1 MAKIVD
7 PDDISYVVDATA
19 GGSDEMEIQTGAKTI
34 QLLAQGT
41 LSDASPGATSGITGK
56 CFYSKFKEI
65 WKSDNDLNKHKF
77 PLQMIYEASFV
88 WINGWSPNDQQTR
101 DLIRDAGF
109 KEVDGRENACIVSLG
124 SMDDSAND
132 QAYYANVTGFDQ
144 TVNTFDKTGELNEN
158 IQIKGTGGS
167 PDTSDYFKAF
177 LREEQK
183 AFALYNLLTEQGYA
197 ALTYTAYKLPLANS
211 VDNDAIDDDTQ
222 IGTTDAGSVS
232 GVKYSELTIDYIV
245 GQLFETAAVQS
256 YALDDVVQDGAGRWA
271 RCTLAG
277 TMDAAGAADYT
288 ANGGT
293 ATWEAFPGERQ
304 IGANYYAFNRVL
316 DVQDTTNSY
325 KARLKEIH
333 SWVQFQLRQ
342 SGDINDNVGGDV
354 YGTVYGNVAL
364 PFTSFVGSVLHTKPG
379 VYIDNFDNNDK
390 NSIEFWDITV
400 DGGGLDTE
408 DAPVESTSRVF
419 PYTAAG
425 NMNFSQNF
433 VDELDAETRYTMYF
447 QYITSVSATGVKIT
461 GATGASAT
469 IDYTGDAGKLDHLL
483 TNDYILI
490 SGFTTETGNNGLW
503 KCTGDPST
511 NTIAADKVDGV
522 NPTDEAVGD
531 ACTVLENPF
540 ESPGATIVD
549 DNGGTDIDGQI
560 SAASIAWDF
569 DYTNNSQGGRTPD
582 SDAPVYVVGI
592 AYDGAQ
598 YVLASYTI
606 QKAVGQAI
614 PVNAVDELNYENP
627 A

>member
-447 QYITSVSATGVKIT
+447 QYVTTTSATGVKIT